1 MFSLC
6 KTVFFWAADSASIL
20 LDLANA
26 GRDSGN
32 AVATAIAAALAL
44 IRLAALL
51 LFLLPA
57 LAWLYKQLFRK
68 VRREEG
74 GLRGV
79 LIALLIASVL
89 FEIWVTP
96 TRLTDADEGSADA
109 AITEQAEGAD
119 GT

>member
-6 KTVFFWAADSASIL
+6 KAVYFWAADSASIL

-26 GRDSGN
+26 GSASGN
-32 AVATAIAAALAL
+32 AFMKFVAAALAL

-57 LAWLYKQLFRK
+57 LAWLYRLLFRK
-68 VRREEG
+68 VKKEEA
-74 GLRGV
+74 GLRAIFIG
-79 LIALLIASVL
+79 LIVVSIL
-89 FEIWVTP
+89 FELWVSP
-96 TRLTDADEGSADA
+96 TRLSGTDAGSADA

>member
-1 MFSLC
+1 MFSLG
-6 KTVFFWAADSASIL
+6 KTVYFWAADSASIL

-26 GRDSGN
+26 GRASGN
-32 AVATAIAAALAL
+32 AVMTAIAATLAL

-57 LAWLYKQLFRK
+57 LAWLYKQIFRK
-68 VRREEG
+68 VRREEA

-79 LIALLIASVL
+79 LIALLVASVL
-89 FEIWVTP
+89 FEIWVSP
-96 TRLTDADEGSADA
+96 TRPADADGGRRDA
-109 AITEQAEGAD
+109 AIEERSEGAD